1 MSTLSLSPHTHAA
14 APAPGLAR
22 DLTRAALAG
31 AMVAL
36 LIVASIESH
45 ALCEL
50 LCLHEVLGPVLG
62 APMDAVLCTA
72 AAQP

>member
-1 MSTLSLSPHTHAA
+1 VSTLSLSPHADTS

-31 AMVAL
+31 AVVAL

-50 LCLHEVLGPVLG
+50 FCLHELLG
-62 APMDAVLCTA
+62 APMDTVLCTA